1 MARSQC
7 PSTPF
12 STPLSGS
19 AQQAE
24 ARIRNL
30 FQGPKRRPPVWLM
43 VLALLL
49 ILSCGGLVTCQDQK
63 VPPEKAEISALS
75 ASATSQPL
83 SSEDLLLVDAL
94 YGAAAPQMGTAEDG
108 ESIPQLLCAHSQDG
122 TTLAAALFQK
132 DSASWLVI
140 GAVEQATSTLRGP
153 AYVVSGPEGT
163 AHIFPFREYG
173 SGQLRLLYTF
183 NTLDQGSR
191 SGSAGVVCL
200 EDSRLTW
207 AWPAEGDILEEG
219 SRAAQMEHVDMEEAR
234 RRAELVVDV
243 QSDIIDAYNES
254 VLGTEREVLCE
265 GFDSQAQMHFG
276 RSYAESPDID
286 GRIYFDADREIA
298 PGTFVTV
305 RLTGVM
311 DGELT
316 GELAEG

>member
-1 MARSQC
+1 MDRTS
-7 PSTPF
+7 PRTPF

-19 AQQAE
+19 ARQAE

-43 VLALLL
+43 VLVLLL
-49 ILSCGGLVTCQDQK
+49 ILSCGGLVACQDQK

-153 AYVVSGPEGT
+153 AYVVSGPEGA

-191 SGSAGVVCL
+191 SGLRRGGVPGGQPAHLGVAGGGGHPGGGL
-200 EDSRLTW
+200 
-207 AWPAEGDILEEG
+207 P
-219 SRAAQMEHVDMEEAR
+219 
-234 RRAELVVDV
+234 
-243 QSDIIDAYNES
+243 
-254 VLGTEREVLCE
+254 
-265 GFDSQAQMHFG
+265 G
-276 RSYAESPDID
+276 RSGI
-286 GRIYFDADREIA
+286 
-298 PGTFVTV
+298 
-305 RLTGVM
+305 
-311 DGELT
+311 
-316 GELAEG
+316 

>member
-1 MARSQC
+1 MTRPC
-7 PSTPF
+7 PYTPL

-19 AQQAE
+19 ARQAE

-132 DSASWLVI
+132 GSASWLVI

-153 AYVVSGPEGT
+153 AYVVSGPEGA
-163 AHIFPFREYG
+163 AHIFPFREHD
-173 SGQLRLLYTF
+173 SGQLRLLYPF
-183 NTLDQGSR
+183 STLAQGSR
-191 SGSAGVVCL
+191 SGSAGVGMG
-200 EDSRLTW
+200 SFGMAAGSGSAFAAGLTG
-207 AWPAEGDILEEG
+207 ATTGSGCGGAMGEGAFSTGGIAG
-219 SRAAQMEHVDMEEAR
+219 STGFGVRVGYCTCEA
-234 RRAELVVDV
+234 
-243 QSDIIDAYNES
+243 S
-254 VLGTEREVLCE
+254 
-265 GFDSQAQMHFG
+265 
-276 RSYAESPDID
+276 
-286 GRIYFDADREIA
+286 
-298 PGTFVTV
+298 TV
-305 RLTGVM
+305 RGCAQFYGLFIG
-311 DGELT
+311 
-316 GELAEG
+316 

>member
-1 MARSQC
+1 MDRTS
-7 PSTPF
+7 PRTPF

-19 AQQAE
+19 ARQAE

-43 VLALLL
+43 VLVLLL
-49 ILSCGGLVTCQDQK
+49 ILSCGGLVACQGQR

-132 DSASWLVI
+132 GSASWLVI
-140 GAVEQATSTLRGP
+140 GAVEQATSTLRDP
-153 AYVVSGPEGT
+153 AYVVSGPEGA

-183 NTLDQGSR
+183 SNTLDQGSR

-219 SRAAQMEHVDMEEAR
+219 SRSAQEYEEFW
-234 RRAELVVDV
+234 
-243 QSDIIDAYNES
+243 QSLSAPAVPLRCGA
-254 VLGTEREVLCE
+254 VL
-265 GFDSQAQMHFG
+265 
-276 RSYAESPDID
+276 
-286 GRIYFDADREIA
+286 
-298 PGTFVTV
+298 PGNGLQP
-305 RLTGVM
+305 LTGALPAQWTLSPLSTPLWSSPELDLP
-311 DGELT
+311 DGV
-316 GELAEG
+316 

>member
-1 MARSQC
+1 
-7 PSTPF
+7 
-12 STPLSGS
+12 
-19 AQQAE
+19 
-24 ARIRNL
+24 
-30 FQGPKRRPPVWLM
+30 M
-43 VLALLL
+43 VLVLLL
-49 ILSCGGLVTCQDQK
+49 ILSCGGLVACQDQK

-153 AYVVSGPEGT
+153 AHVVSGPEGA

-191 SGSAGVVCL
+191 SGSATAAITGFSFSFSAMALRMAALPPVFYLDYPGACAKSSPFPV
-200 EDSRLTW
+200 DN
-207 AWPAEGDILEEG
+207 
-219 SRAAQMEHVDMEEAR
+219 RAA
-234 RRAELVVDV
+234 
-243 QSDIIDAYNES
+243 
-254 VLGTEREVLCE
+254 
-265 GFDSQAQMHFG
+265 
-276 RSYAESPDID
+276 
-286 GRIYFDADREIA
+286 EI
-298 PGTFVTV
+298 
-305 RLTGVM
+305 L
-311 DGELT
+311 
-316 GELAEG
+316 